1 MEDMGPVT
9 YFVRVCLIQNRPN
22 RSIALLQDTY
32 INKIVK
38 KYDIVNCREAL
49 TLIESGA
56 LNLIVSNPGQATK
69 TEITQYQ
76 SKVGSVTY
84 LATQTCT
91 DITFLCSVLSR
102 FLCNPL
108 QVYIKAV
115 DRVIRYLKGTR
126 YLAIVYR
133 GSALKQDVDKGILHR
148 YSDSDFAGDIK

>member
-38 KYDIVNCREAL
+38 KYDIVNCKEAL

-84 LATQTCT
+84 PAT
-91 DITFLCSVLSR
+91 
-102 FLCNPL
+102 
-108 QVYIKAV
+108 
-115 DRVIRYLKGTR
+115 
-126 YLAIVYR
+126 
-133 GSALKQDVDKGILHR
+133 
-148 YSDSDFAGDIK
+148 